1 MRVSSQPPGESRPR
15 TVSRWLLALAYL
27 ATGILHILLP
37 EPFIG
42 ITPGWVPA
50 IPAVVTLTGFAEIL
64 GAIGLLQPLSAP
76 LRRAAGIGL
85 ACYALCVF
93 PANINHMIIDMSSAQ
108 PQLGWSY
115 HIPRMFLQPV
125 LIWLA
130 LWVGGVT
137 HWPFRR
143 HR

>member
-1 MRVSSQPPGESRPR
+1 MRASPQPPGESLLR
-15 TVSRWLLALAYL
+15 TILRWMLALAYL
-27 ATGILHILLP
+27 AAGILHIASP

-50 IPAVVTLTGFAEIL
+50 IPAVVTLTGIAEIL
-64 GAIGLLQPLSAP
+64 GAIGLLQSRSAR

-85 ACYALCVF
+85 ACYAICVF

-130 LWVGGVT
+130 LWTGGVI
-137 HWPFRR
+137 HWPFQRSR
-143 HR
+143 